1 MLYEGKCVDLDC
13 GIFEEIL
20 SLREY
25 EAKGLTCPTCAGDAK
40 TVIHPIRT
48 IGATSTRPVV
58 MNQIGQSFESNSQM
72 RNYFKK
78 HPGRH
83 VIDKDSAEWR
93 NMYDDTRNSADEA
106 SRAKGFTDVRQEQQL
121 RKAARGRK
129 RELDAGV
136 DTVKV
141 LK

>member
-25 EAKGLTCPTCAGDAK
+25 ETKGLTCPTCAGGAK
-40 TVIHPIRT
+40 TVIHPVRT

-78 HPGRH
+78 HPGRQ

-93 NMYDDTRNSADEA
+93 SMYDDTRNGCDAEA
-106 SRAKGFTDVRQEQQL
+106 RGQGYRDVRHKQQSL
-121 RKAARGRK
+121 KKERTRK
-129 RELDAGV
+129 RELTAGV
-136 DTVKV
+136 DTPRV